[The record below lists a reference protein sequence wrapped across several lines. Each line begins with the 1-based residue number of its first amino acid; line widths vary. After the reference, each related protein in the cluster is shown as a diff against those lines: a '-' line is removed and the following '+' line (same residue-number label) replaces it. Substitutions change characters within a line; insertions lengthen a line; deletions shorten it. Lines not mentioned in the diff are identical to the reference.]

1 MTKFDEDYVKL
12 LYQLVIQKSGGS
24 FGIRSEALLN
34 SALEAPYAT
43 FDGKELFPSKI
54 EKGARLC
61 YGLISN
67 HPFIDGNKRIG
78 TLAMISFFE
87 MNGLNIEFSD
97 EELTELALNIESGKY
112 NYEDTLE
119 FIKER
124 EI

>member
-1 MTKFDEDYVKL
+1 MTKFDEEYIKL
-12 LYQLVIQKSGGS
+12 LYRLVIQKSGGS

-34 SALEAPYAT
+34 SALETPYAT

-87 MNGLNIEFSD
+87 MNGINIEFSD
-97 EELTELALNIESGKY
+97 EELTELALNIASGKY